1 MPFLA
6 ILKRFEVWLLL
17 AIVGAL
23 FVFASQ
29 PAPPLP
35 GTVAM
40 EPDPAERENH
50 PPQLTSPDLEK
61 PGPPSAPPSLEVR
74 EVRVTPSSFFS
85 SGNALLSY
93 TFWASLPAP
102 TTRSPEIIW

>member
-23 FVFASQ
+23 IVFASQ

-50 PPQLTSPDLEK
+50 PPPLT
-61 PGPPSAPPSLEVR
+61 
-74 EVRVTPSSFFS
+74 
-85 SGNALLSY
+85 
-93 TFWASLPAP
+93 
-102 TTRSPEIIW
+102 